1 MRRAARARRVAKK
14 PARAPTALQRAMLA
28 KLASGFLP
36 AAPLVVTSATGTGVE
51 TEIRAGALA
60 SARMLPSTIQTTE
73 LATAVQLQAL
83 QKIGPDSIPGDHQA
97 SVCNVQ
103 NQR

>member
-14 PARAPTALQRAMLA
+14 PARAPTALQRAML
-28 KLASGFLP
+28 

-60 SARMLPSTIQTTE
+60 SARMLPSTIQNTE